1 MKKAFF
7 FVAFLTVF
15 SSISFSQKYNS
26 ELLKSYSKSEIQAFD
41 AQTLNALEYGIE
53 NAIYFIAKPKEKQVD
68 FPTINNPKSLTK
80 FTELGLKIT
89 NENQYFEMNQSN
101 QLMVVK
107 SLFVLKNELLN
118 KNKN

>member
-26 ELLKSYSKSEIQAFD
+26 ELLKSYSKSEIQSFD

-89 NENQYFEMNQSN
+89 NENQYFEMKESN